1 MKKLFILATC
11 AIATIATAET
21 FKGGASVGSRTPITA
36 PSSESNSLV
45 LDSTAGTYY
54 SGINETIYKSV
65 SSTGKVNMAYG
76 GLTLDANTAE
86 GNFKVMDVAGD
97 WSMNLT
103 YLFITNN
110 AENNTATVE
119 INANRFVFASSLDQ
133 SQTMSINGGKYTVN
147 TADASVFSADQ
158 GTATLEIFDNTD
170 VTWSGKLTMGKS
182 SVFDLYG
189 KVSFN
194 KGALTIDTGSVAN
207 IYSGGHLYKTSSGYL
222 YVNGTLNVYEGGKL
236 EPVVGGNMV
245 LAGTLNT
252 ESAIALTKISSS
264 TGTYKQTAGSTTMKR
279 AVNIEKGSWQ
289 VYEKLILEGSTHAS
303 DLSATCAQLTIADG
317 VTFVIKNNENGKD
330 ANEARL
336 LFFGYNNLVLNKKNA
351 IVDENGKAVKLAT
364 VSQYK
369 KIDGVDTTVEVINNK
384 MTVNADQTFRSLY
397 IASKS
402 NLDIIMANDVVLE
415 FTDTISFNTA
425 STDGFLRIFNFQEN
439 SIKFNVSSTSVCD
452 KIQQYIKLYGD
463 TEEDFLGFA
472 NYTEDGFLTLIT
484 VPEPAEWAM
493 LLGAIALGLAIYRRR
508 K

>member
-1 MKKLFILATC
+1 MKKLFIFATC

-21 FKGGASVGSRTPITA
+21 FNGGAGTGSRTEITA

-45 LDSTAGTYY
+45 LDPTAGTYY

-65 SSTGKVNMAYG
+65 SSTGKVNMASG

-86 GNFKVMDVAGD
+86 GTFKVMDVAGD
-97 WSMNLT
+97 WAMNLS

-119 INANRFVFASSLDQ
+119 INANRFVFTSGTDQ
-133 SQTMSINGGKYTVN
+133 SQTMSIGEGKYTIN
-147 TADASVFSADQ
+147 TTGTSIFSADQ
-158 GTATLEIFDNTD
+158 GTATLEIFEGSN
-170 VTWSGKLTMGKS
+170 VTWAGALTMGKS

-189 KVSFN
+189 KAEFN
-194 KGALTIDTGSVAN
+194 KGALFVDKSAVVN
-207 IYSGGHLYKTSSGYL
+207 IYEGAHLKKTSSGWFT
-222 YVNGTLNVYEGGKL
+222 VEGELNIFKGGKF
-236 EPVVGGNMV
+236 EPVTGGNLV
-245 LAGTLNT
+245 LTGTLNT
-252 ESAIALTKISSS
+252 ESAMTLTATTS

-279 AVNIEKGSWQ
+279 PVDIQSGSWT
-289 VYEKLILEGSTHAS
+289 VYEKLILEGSTHATN
-303 DLSATCAQLTIADG
+303 LSATCAQLTIADG

-336 LFFGYNNLVLNKKNA
+336 LFNGYNNLVLNKKNA
-351 IVDENGKAVKLAT
+351 IVDENGNAIKLAT
-364 VSQYK
+364 VAKTQ
-369 KIDGVDTTVEVINNK
+369 KIDGVDTFVEVLNNK

-402 NLDIIMANDVVLE
+402 SLDIIMANDVVLE
-415 FTDTISFNTA
+415 FTDTNSFNVA

-452 KIQQYIKLYGD
+452 KIQTYIKLYGATD
-463 TEEDFLGFA
+463 KDFLGFA
-472 NYTEDGFLTLIT
+472 DYTEDGFLTLIA

-493 LLGAIALGLAIYRRR
+493 LLGAIALGLAIYRKR